1 MLPFN
6 CHHHQHHNRLFLA
19 DLGKC
24 ERTRCLHCSKR
35 CWRSSSVF
43 HITILTIVTLTIVIL
58 TIVILAIVILAIVIL
73 TIVILAIVFIIM
85 AFQGDS
91 DLVQLLAMVH
101 TARINSAG
109 NNAI

>member
-6 CHHHQHHNRLFLA
+6 CHHHQHHNKLFLA
-19 DLGKC
+19 DFGKC

-35 CWRSSSVF
+35 CWRSSSDF
-43 HITILTIVTLTIVIL
+43 HIAILTIAIL
-58 TIVILAIVILAIVIL
+58 TIVILAIVILA
-73 TIVILAIVFIIM
+73 IVILAIVFIIM

-109 NNAI
+109 NFVFIHGVHHL

>member
-6 CHHHQHHNRLFLA
+6 CHHHQHHNKLFLA
-19 DLGKC
+19 DFGKC

-35 CWRSSSVF
+35 CWRSSSDF
-43 HITILTIVTLTIVIL
+43 HITILTIAILTIAIL
-58 TIVILAIVILAIVIL
+58 TIVILAIVILA
-73 TIVILAIVFIIM
+73 IVILAIVFIIM

-109 NNAI
+109 NIVFMVI